1 MQLKLSYGRTETGI
15 EKFYTETGDFI
26 KKKNSSHR
34 IKRLSG
40 GVWKELIKTIRKK
53 KTEHKHMMA
62 YN

>member
-40 GVWKELIKTIRKK
+40 GVWQVLIESVRKLI
-53 KTEHKHMMA
+53 TEHKH
-62 YN
+62 